1 MSAPTRQRPDC
12 IIIGAAKAGT
22 TSLYNVLA
30 GHPQVAPSREKETR
44 FYSHDERYA
53 RGAEWYAAEYFSDAA
68 PDTVRMEATP
78 AYLTWSHKVAPRI
91 RHGCEGGRVS
101 LVAILRDPVTRAYSH
116 YWHRVRL
123 GHEPRSFAD
132 AIAHEDELLRADWE
146 ELSRTGNGR
155 HGYLRASCYASRLRP
170 FVEQFGR
177 GHILFL
183 LQDDL
188 RPEHFERTVQ
198 RLLAFIQVDDT
209 VTLKAERLNV
219 PTRARHLGL
228 ARAYWRLKRT
238 VARTV
243 YTTLVPK
250 AVRQSVLPLLFPA
263 AGYPPLDPALAQQL
277 RMHFAD
283 EVRATQDLI
292 QRDLSHWLPA

>member
-1 MSAPTRQRPDC
+1 MTALTRQRPDC

-53 RGAEWYAAEYFSDAA
+53 RGAEWYASEFFHDAA
-68 PDTVRMEATP
+68 PDAVRMEATP
-78 AYLTWSHKVAPRI
+78 AYLAWSDKVAPRI
-91 RHGCEGGRVS
+91 RRSRPDGRVS
-101 LVAILRDPVTRAYSH
+101 LVAVLRDPVARAYSH
-116 YWHRVRL
+116 YCHRVRL

-132 AIAHEDELLRADWE
+132 AIAHEDELLRANWG
-146 ELSRTGNGR
+146 ELSRTGNGM

-170 FVEQFGR
+170 FVEQFEPGQ
-177 GHILFL
+177 ILFL

-188 RPEHFERTVQ
+188 RPAHFPQTMA
-198 RLLAFIQVDDT
+198 RLLAFLQVDEQ
-209 VTLKAERLNV
+209 VTLMPEQLNV
-219 PTRARHLGL
+219 PTRARHPGL

-238 VARTV
+238 AARSV

-250 AVRQSVLPLLFPA
+250 AVRQAVLPLLFPA
-263 AGYPPLDPALAQQL
+263 ASYPPLDPALAQQL
-277 RMHFAD
+277 RVRLAG
-283 EVRATQDLI
+283 EVTATQDLI